1 MGKLGAVAGFW
12 SLFFAVA
19 VALVGLGV
27 ISPILPLYMR
37 EFGASGVELGVVF
50 ALFSLARFLL
60 SPFFGRISDRTG
72 RKPLILLGLGLYAG
86 VSLAYSMAQALWQ
99 VAIVRLLQGAAS
111 TLVTP
116 LAQAYVADRV
126 QPGREGRTLNL
137 FYTAQF
143 VGMGIGPILGG
154 SLAEHFGL
162 RAPFWAMFFLAVL
175 AGLGVAFLVP
185 KDTRPSRHTKEV
197 RSWREILA
205 QPEIWAIAAY
215 MGTRGFWR
223 QAFNA
228 FWPILAAEKGLG
240 ETLIGTVLTLYFLGE
255 SVFQIPAG
263 YLADRWP
270 AVPQV
275 LWGGVVAV
283 MPLFL
288 IPFVSGVWPAAVL
301 SVVMGVASA
310 LGRGSLLV
318 LRTRVGRTH
327 GMGAVVG
334 VQTAAFAAG
343 QALGPT
349 LAGAA
354 QSLAGLTAP
363 FFLSGALGLV
373 GALAAAAVLA
383 RTGQT
388 RLPARKRTG

>member
-1 MGKLGAVAGFW
+1 MAGFW
-12 SLFFAVA
+12 SLFFAAA

-60 SPFFGRISDRTG
+60 SPVFGRVSDRMG

-86 VSLAYSMAQALWQ
+86 VSLAYTAAQALWQ
-99 VAIVRLLQGAAS
+99 VAIIRLLQGAAS

-126 QPGREGRTLNL
+126 QPGREGRILNL

-185 KDTRPSRHTKEV
+185 GDARPSRRMKEV

-205 QPEIWAIAAY
+205 QPEIWALAAY

-228 FWPILAAEKGLG
+228 FWPLLAAEKGLG
-240 ETLIGTVLTLYFLGE
+240 ETMIGAVLTLYFLGE
-255 SVFQIPAG
+255 SLFQVPAG

-270 AVPQV
+270 PVPQV
-275 LWGGVVAV
+275 LWGGMIAV
-283 MPLFL
+283 LPLFA
-288 IPFVSGVWPAAVL
+288 IPFLPGAWPVAVL

-349 LAGAA
+349 LAGVA
-354 QSLAGLTAP
+354 QSLAGLAAP
-363 FFLSGALGLV
+363 FFLSGSLGLA
-373 GALAAAAVLA
+373 GALAATWVLA
-383 RTGQT
+383 RVGQT
-388 RLPARKRTG
+388 RVPAEKGTD